1 MTTRRIDSETLAIA
15 ALWAEINGTTV
26 EDEIEIELQLA

>member
-1 MTTRRIDSETLAIA
+1 MARRIDSETLEIA
-15 ALWAEINGTTV
+15 ALWAEVNGTAI

>member
-1 MTTRRIDSETLAIA
+1 MAIRRIDSETLAIA
-15 ALWAEINGTTV
+15 TMWAEVNGTTV